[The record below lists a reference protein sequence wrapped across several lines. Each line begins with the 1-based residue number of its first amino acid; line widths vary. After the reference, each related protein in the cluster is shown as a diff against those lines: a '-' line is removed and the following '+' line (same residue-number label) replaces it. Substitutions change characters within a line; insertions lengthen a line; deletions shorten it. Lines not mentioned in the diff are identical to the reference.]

1 MNTVDQQ
8 TLDVECRHYRAVTSI
23 GSQCLTSVMLQK
35 AGLKRFSGPFD
46 WIFSNL
52 RMVADCIDDDFAAF
66 LDRDQYRPIPLE
78 HRGSARTQF
87 ANHALYH
94 HRYKLAGIFNHSD
107 PCRPDVYAYLVR
119 CVDRF
124 REVLASDH
132 PQLLLAFSRRD
143 QGGLHAFE
151 RLCALLE
158 TRPSVE
164 ILAVIVREPG
174 THRRMTTWAERGRH
188 RLVNF
193 EPTSPMMG
201 IEFEDSRDND
211 FVLRLLKQAIVLR
224 E

>member
-1 MNTVDQQ
+1 MNEADQQ
-8 TLDVECRHYRAVTSI
+8 IRDIGCRRYQAVTSI
-23 GSQCLTSVMLQK
+23 GSQCLTSVMLQN

-52 RMVADCIDDDFAAF
+52 RMVADCIEDDFAAF
-66 LDRDQYRPIPLE
+66 LDRDQYRPIPPE
-78 HRGSARTQF
+78 RRQSTTTQF

-94 HRYKLAGIFNHSD
+94 HRYKLAAIFNHSD
-107 PCRPDVYAYLVR
+107 PCRPDVYDYLVR

-124 REVLASDH
+124 RKLLASDR

-158 TRPSVE
+158 PQPSVE
-164 ILAVIVREPG
+164 ILAVIVRAPG
-174 THRRMTTWAERGRH
+174 THRRITAWAEHGRH
-188 RLVNF
+188 RLINF
-193 EPTSPMMG
+193 QPGSAMMG
-201 IEFEDSRDND
+201 IEFEDPEDNV
-211 FVLRLLKQAIVLR
+211 FVRSFLKQAITLD